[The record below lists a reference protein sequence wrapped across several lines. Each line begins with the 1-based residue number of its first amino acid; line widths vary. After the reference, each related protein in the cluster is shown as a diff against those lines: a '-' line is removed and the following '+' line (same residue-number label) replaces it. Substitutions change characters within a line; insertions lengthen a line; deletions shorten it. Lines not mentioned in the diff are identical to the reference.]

1 MNHHG
6 RIFIDYLLVRV
17 HYKCNGSEELFER
30 IEDIV
35 TSAWKHVAV
44 RMCGKYVTNTCE
56 GNGFASIGDRA

>member
-35 TSAWKHVAV
+35 TSASYNAAV
-44 RMCGKYVTNTCE
+44 HNCT
-56 GNGFASIGDRA
+56 ASM